1 MLTTEEKEL
10 NPRRIGM
17 AFLRA
22 SPWFSV
28 SSVVRAFRGTF
39 RRFQGCAVPP

>member
-28 SSVVRAFRGTF
+28 SSVVRAFR
-39 RRFQGCAVPP
+39 RFQGVASS